1 MGLSSYANNALIAA
15 VSQSML
21 HTLRVRV
28 VSHLQKLSFRYLDS
42 NEIGVIMARVTSDV
56 NALNNAFSQGTMT
69 LVADLLGL
77 VLILGMML
85 ILDPALSL
93 ATFVVL
99 PLMFLITRVFS
110 WQARRRFREVRHQVG
125 KVYANLQENISG
137 VRVAQSF
144 TREDLNYR
152 QFRGTN
158 RDNLDASV
166 RAARVMAAFPPAV
179 EFVTAL
185 AIGLVIV
192 YGILRLV
199 NFAYGELIMVSGYT
213 MFLVSGSGFPWLV
226 MAGCGVIMAIAAGI
240 ATDYLAFRPVR
251 AKSVTAVLITSF
263 AFSTLLQNA
272 ALLFISPRPR
282 AVPLPELFS
291 RTVEFAGVITPV
303 RNLITIAVAVIML
316 AIFSWLMRSTALG
329 IAMRAAATNFRMARM
344 MGIPAN
350 LIISA
355 AFAISGLLAG
365 TVAIL
370 WIGRIGTVVPG
381 IGLEPLLIAFIATVI
396 GGMRSLPG
404 AVVGGFLLALIDT
417 SLNYT
422 LPQDLLKF
430 RDAFTFSLVILILLW
445 RPEGIVR
452 GPASGQRT

>member
-1 MGLSSYANNALIAA
+1 MAL
-15 VSQSML
+15 
-21 HTLRVRV
+21 
-28 VSHLQKLSFRYLDS
+28 
-42 NEIGVIMARVTSDV
+42 
-56 NALNNAFSQGTMT
+56 
-69 LVADLLGL
+69 
-77 VLILGMML
+77 
-85 ILDPALSL
+85 
-93 ATFVVL
+93 
-99 PLMFLITRVFS
+99 
-110 WQARRRFREVRHQVG
+110 
-125 KVYANLQENISG
+125 
-137 VRVAQSF
+137 
-144 TREDLNYR
+144 
-152 QFRGTN
+152 
-158 RDNLDASV
+158 
-166 RAARVMAAFPPAV
+166 
-179 EFVTAL
+179 
-185 AIGLVIV
+185 GLVIV

-213 MFLVSGSGFPWLV
+213 MFLVSGSGLPWLA

-316 AIFSWLMRSTALG
+316 GIFSWLMRSTALG

-365 TVAIL
+365 AVAIL

-381 IGLEPLLIAFIATVI
+381 IGLQPLLIAFIATVI

-417 SLNYT
+417 ALNYT